1 MSGLQ
6 YELQSGR
13 LTSRALVQFYLH
25 RIALHDPL
33 LHAFIEL
40 NPDALAIADEKDRE
54 RALSPP
60 GALRPLH
67 GIPIILK
74 DNIGTRDKLNT
85 TAGSFALFGSV
96 VSRDSSV
103 ARGLRAAG
111 MIFLGKANMNEWA
124 GIRSTNK
131 VIGWSARGGT
141 TKNPYVLTASPCGSS
156 GGSAVAVAAN
166 LVTVAVGTETDGSIL
181 CPSSHAALVGIKPTV
196 GLTSRA
202 GVVPITMSQDSVG

>member
-1 MSGLQ
+1 MILDACLRTSLHRLFLALRLCTPLLSALQ

-54 RALSPP
+54 RTLSPP
-60 GALRPLH
+60 GALGPLH
-67 GIPIILK
+67 GIPIALK

-85 TAGSFALFGSV
+85 TAGSFALLGSV
-96 VSRDSSV
+96 ASRDSSV
-103 ARGLRAAG
+103 ARSLRAAG

-124 GIRSTNK
+124 GIRATDT
-131 VIGWSARGGT
+131 VVEWSARGGT
-141 TKNPYVLTASPCGSS
+141 IKNPYLITASPCGSS
-156 GGSAVAVAAN
+156 GG
-166 LVTVAVGTETDGSIL
+166 LL
-181 CPSSHAALVGIKPTV
+181 WL
-196 GLTSRA
+196 
-202 GVVPITMSQDSVG
+202 